1 MRWLALLPLAFAVS
15 CAASSGPTPLV
26 RVASSAEAQIAFSDL
41 QRSWASKERLD
52 LRDLEQ
58 RFRQFA
64 ILHSRDPLVPVVH
77 AYLAILLA
85 EQSRTGE
92 AASLVQ
98 LYSQE
103 PDGPTRDLFDVVKA
117 YVMRKGGRANDALA
131 LLQPIAGKIIDAAAR
146 ALLLEELS
154 MAALEAHADYEA
166 IGYFDAW
173 LVGTTGV
180 DHERARERIEEL
192 LAKLSPVVLESAYQA
207 MRSTNKPGVN
217 AGKKGAGYSKEIRT
231 LVAERLSTI
240 AVDEGDTVLARWL
253 LDPTAG
259 ATPTSLQLQPGLGEL
274 AASRR
279 GIRAI
284 EGRSVGLLLPSA
296 NLGRLTEAA
305 DVLRGLSFSLGL
317 PDPKATTRLVVRE
330 GGEQVRQMQ
339 QALEELAGEGVSV
352 VVAGFDPETA
362 GRALAWGD
370 ASNIAVIALVPPLI
384 TRTLRHGFQI
394 GEDVHP
400 QLRTLDE
407 AWKRT
412 MPASRRR
419 VVFLSGTRAPD
430 LELTSATDPPVD
442 RAIPC
447 DDELDAPLRETK
459 PSAYWVSGASGCTNG
474 LLRQLVRIGKE
485 RSGLGDIAL
494 GTTLES
500 FVAQS
505 PSGITLSQLTI
516 AAGILPSVPATAD
529 ATLVAEVRTYTTRYG
544 LTPNYWASLGHDAGV
559 IAQRAMKPL
568 PDDRTTSDE
577 AVYLRRALVE
587 AGIMAAQAPLWSTD
601 ARGFASQRLLPRTL
615 SAVAVGKP

>member
-1 MRWLALLPLAFAVS
+1 M
-15 CAASSGPTPLV
+15 
-26 RVASSAEAQIAFSDL
+26 AFSEL

-52 LRDLEQ
+52 LLDLEQ

-64 ILHSRDPLVPVVH
+64 VLHSRDPLVPVVH
-77 AYLAILLA
+77 AYLALLLA
-85 EQSRTGE
+85 EQSRTSE
-92 AASLVQ
+92 AAALVQ
-98 LYSQE
+98 MHSQE
-103 PDGPTRDLFDVVKA
+103 PAGSTRDLFDVVKA

-131 LLQPIAGKIIDAAAR
+131 LLQPIAGKVIDAAAR

-154 MAALEAHADYEA
+154 LAALEAHADYEA

-180 DHERARERIEEL
+180 DHERARERIAAL
-192 LAKLSPVVLESAYQA
+192 LQQLSPVVLGSAYQA
-207 MRSTNKPGVN
+207 MRRTTKVGNG
-217 AGKKGAGYSKEIRT
+217 AGPKGAGYSKEIRA
-231 LVAERLSTI
+231 LVAERLAI
-240 AVDEGDTVLARWL
+240 VAVEGGDTMLARWL

-259 ATPTSLQLQPGLGEL
+259 FTPSSLQQQPGLGEL

-296 NLGRLTEAA
+296 TLGRLTEVA

-317 PDPKATTRLVVRE
+317 PDPKARTRLVVRE
-330 GGEQVRQMQ
+330 GGEQVKQMQ

-352 VVAGFDPETA
+352 IVGGFDPETA

-370 ASNIAVIALVPPLI
+370 ASNIAVIALVPPLVPG
-384 TRTLRHGFQI
+384 TLRHGFLI

-400 QLRTLDE
+400 QLRTLNE
-407 AWKRT
+407 AWKRVI
-412 MPASRRR
+412 PASRRR

-430 LELTSATDPPVD
+430 LELGSASDPPVD

-459 PSAYWVSGASGCTNG
+459 PSAYWVSGAIDCTNG

-485 RSGLGDIAL
+485 RSGLGEIAL

-500 FVAQS
+500 FGAQV
-505 PSGITLSQLTI
+505 PSGLSLTQLTV
-516 AAGILPSVPATAD
+516 AAGILPLMPATAD
-529 ATLVAEVRTYTTRYG
+529 ATLVADVRAYTTRYG
-544 LTPNYWASLGHDAGV
+544 LMPNYWASLGHDAGA

-577 AVYLRRALVE
+577 SVYLRRALVE
-587 AGIMAAQAPLWSTD
+587 AGIMAAQASLWSTD
-601 ARGFASQRLLPRTL
+601 ARGFAAQRILPRTL
-615 SAVAVGKP
+615 SAVAVAKP